1 MTSILRP
8 LVIVLGL
15 VALTA
20 PVGAQGKTV
29 AGRWKMTIQFT
40 DDARP
45 AGLEIVLKAREVS
58 GKFVAA
64 FAGGE
69 VPIEGEIEGDT
80 LTFSASTTGGP
91 HPGMQL
97 DFSGALKGDGTL
109 AGKLSAPFGDFS
121 WTAERLD

>member
-1 MTSILRP
+1 MTLILRT
-8 LVIVLGL
+8 LVMALGL
-15 VALTA
+15 IAVTLPA
-20 PVGAQGKTV
+20 GAQGKTV

-40 DDARP
+40 DAARQ
-45 AGLEIVLKAREVS
+45 AGLEIVLKGREVS

-97 DFSGALKGDGTL
+97 DFSSTLEGDGTL

>member
-1 MTSILRP
+1 VTSTFRS

-20 PVGAQGKTV
+20 PVLAQSKTV
-29 AGRWKMTIQFT
+29 AGRWKMAIQFT
-40 DDARP
+40 DETRP
-45 AGLEIVLKAREVS
+45 AGLEIVLKGREVS

-64 FAGGE
+64 FAGGD
-69 VPIEGEIEGDT
+69 VPIEGEIDGDA

-97 DFSGALKGDGTL
+97 DFSATLKGDGTL

-121 WTAERLD
+121 WTAQRLD

>member
-8 LVIVLGL
+8 LVMVIGVI
-15 VALTA
+15 ALTA
-20 PVGAQGKTV
+20 PVLAQSKTV
-29 AGRWKMTIQFT
+29 AGRWKVAIQFSDET
-40 DDARP
+40 RP
-45 AGLEIVLKAREVS
+45 AGLEIVLKGREVT

-64 FAGGE
+64 FAGGD
-69 VPIEGEIEGDT
+69 VPIEGEIDGDS

-97 DFSGALKGDGTL
+97 DFSGSLKGDGTL

-121 WTAERLD
+121 WTAQRLD

>member
-1 MTSILRP
+1 MTSILRS
-8 LVIVLGL
+8 LVMVLGL
-15 VALTA
+15 VVLTG
-20 PVGAQGKTV
+20 PVGAQGKPV

-45 AGLEIVLKAREVS
+45 AGLEIVLKGREVS
-58 GKFVAA
+58 GKFIAA
-64 FAGGE
+64 FAGGD

-109 AGKLSAPFGDFS
+109 AGTLSAPFGDFS

>member
-1 MTSILRP
+1 MTSILRS

-15 VALTA
+15 VALTT

-40 DDARP
+40 DDARQ
-45 AGLEIVLKAREVS
+45 AGLEITLKGRDVS

-97 DFSGALKGDGTL
+97 DFSGTLKGDGAL